1 MRCSNCRILL
11 ALVVVDL
18 GSSSSGAERRPNPGA
33 GLGLGHLPVDALFQA
48 AMTVQDVSES
58 VGQHIQ
64 QLLEPLER
72 CGARTFSCV
81 RELMSIPSRNRMADH
96 VGRPET
102 ALSARTQVDSSRRDA
117 WLRIDS
123 RVPPQRRGAE
133 TNEGLREA
141 LLAETRSVQA
151 PPDRRR
157 FRGGWIG
164 SIGRRFG
171 SGIDGVRDIVEAA
184 AGNQPEIHAEEA
196 AERLRGMLERNQ
208 RELSWHVARANGL
221 LAKWAAQAAAEE
233 RRLEARLSKMREGQ
247 MAAVSE
253 VVTTAEGHLR
263 RAALDKQIQGVREEW
278 FERQAVLREQLTRRQ
293 QDIAERMRAV
303 TIDSKIMAKLY
314 DEFLMG
320 KKAKIDTSV
329 ANEDSFRRA
338 LELILED
345 TEEGGWERVVSTRN
359 GALSVE
365 RKFIGKNS
373 GGSKFACIRAWCSMD
388 VPAEAIAEMMESSER
403 VKEYNKWFLE
413 GRDLELLD
421 ENTKVVWASSPSPL
435 PFVKPRDFV
444 TVVHVRRLEDGS
456 IIVVNRGYKHPEA
469 PPSTEYVRGE
479 VILAANVIRPDPKDR
494 NRTQFTLL
502 TQVDPGGIAPAWIV
516 NKISAHDPVD
526 FLERVETAAGRSES
540 AKRSR
545 KPKSPPPAV
554 SSSSDVSAQSPAKHS
569 PAGAKERIDNGG
581 KLSERRR

>member
-1 MRCSNCRILL
+1 MWCSNCRILL

-18 GSSSSGAERRPNPGA
+18 ASSCSGAERRPDARA
-33 GLGLGHLPVDALFQA
+33 GLELGKLPVDALFQA
-48 AMTVQDVSES
+48 ATTVQDVSKS

-72 CGARTFSCV
+72 CRTRTFSSV
-81 RELMSIPSRNRMADH
+81 QELMSIPGRNRMADH

-102 ALSARTQVDSSRRDA
+102 ALSARTQ
-117 WLRIDS
+117 
-123 RVPPQRRGAE
+123 AE

-141 LLAETRSVQA
+141 LLAETQSVQP

-157 FRGGWIG
+157 FRGGWIR

-171 SGIDGVRDIVEAA
+171 SGIDGMRDIVETA
-184 AGNQPEIHAEEA
+184 AGSQLEIHAEEA
-196 AERLRGMLERNQ
+196 AERLRGMLKRNQ

-247 MAAVSE
+247 MAAV
-253 VVTTAEGHLR
+253 VTTAEGHLR
-263 RAALDKQIQGVREEW
+263 RAALDKQIKGVREEW
-278 FERQAVLREQLTRRQ
+278 FERQAVLREQLTKRQ
-293 QDIAERMRAV
+293 QDMAERMRAV
-303 TIDSKIMAKLY
+303 TIDSKILAKLY
-314 DEFLMG
+314 DELLMR
-320 KKAKIDTSV
+320 KKAKIDASV

-345 TEEGGWERVVSTRN
+345 AEEGGWERVVSTRN

-365 RKFIGKNS
+365 RKFIGKNA

-388 VPAEAIAEMMESSER
+388 VPAEAVAELMESSER

-444 TVVHVRRLEDGS
+444 TVVNVRRLEDGS
-456 IIVVNRGYKHPEA
+456 IVVVNRGYRHPEA

-540 AKRSR
+540 AKRSP
-545 KPKSPPPAV
+545 KPKSRVEGAAGRSESAKRPSKANSPPPAV
-554 SSSSDVSAQSPAKHS
+554 SSSSDVSAQPPAKHS
-569 PAGAKERIDNGG
+569 PAVAKESIDDGG
-581 KLSERRR
+581 KLNKRIQ